1 MTDVVRVVSGLI
13 FDREGRVLLTKRT
26 LDATRPNAW
35 EFPGGKVEPG
45 ETDAV
50 ALVRELDEELG
61 VECSVVRRVAH
72 TTLHL
77 EAEFKHTL
85 YHVTM
90 QPGACPRP
98 LAATD
103 LQWFDPAWAVVWLT
117 PLVPTIYIFHPH
129 VLATRRTS

>member
-1 MTDVVRVVSGLI
+1 MLVRVVSGLI
-13 FDREGRVLLTKRT
+13 FDHAGRVLLTKRKP
-26 LDATRPNAW
+26 DVTRPNAW

-50 ALVRELDEELG
+50 ALARELTEELG
-61 VECSVVRRVAH
+61 VGCSVVRRVAH

-77 EAEFKHTL
+77 EAELKITL
-85 YHVTM
+85 YYVTM
-90 QPGACPRP
+90 RPDACPRP

-103 LQWFDPAWAVVWLT
+103 LQWFDPVWVVAWLT